1 MLKNIKLPVTTM
13 ITGVFLMVAVV
24 CVGLTKLTH
33 ATPGVLPPPTTL
45 SMATS
50 THDSYA
56 RYQTIAYTAPLQK
69 SGTLSYIV
77 MTIPDGANVGTIR
90 SSSGTV
96 QYYKPGQII
105 WRPASPIKVTAGA
118 RLGIPVVG
126 INFNQPG
133 TTDMWL
139 VASDVSGEVLSYARG
154 NFTVDN
160 SSVGTCPSTGN
171 SYIQTENAKPGAP
184 QSAWQ
189 IDSSKF
195 APTIFSGY
203 ANADSYK
210 CGDLAY
216 LKVDSASSSYATA
229 KVYRM
234 GYYGGN
240 GAREIWSTADYFL
253 TGKQPTPNVVNTTT
267 VQKMVDASNWNY
279 NLAIRIDGRFTP
291 GAYLVKLTDRVGHET
306 YVPFTVRDDTGVKH
320 DFLFQQGTT
329 TWQAYNKY
337 GGYSF
342 YSGAD
347 GTSSHLSFNR
357 PYDEA
362 AGKGSGQYLQLE
374 NGLVWWMEKNNYDVA
389 YWTDTDLSNKMT
401 EVSSRTRT
409 LILPGHDEYYST
421 PMRNA
426 LVDILGSSSVK
437 TNLISLGANQAYRT
451 ITLASDNRTF
461 EVNGKRTGGYT
472 ATAWRSHGPA
482 YAEQNIFGAQYGCR
496 SSGTITPNGA
506 WIWTGV
512 PAGTK
517 LEGLANG
524 ETDYVNTYDSLYKY
538 NVPNPAGN
546 TVLTSAPLDSCAIA
560 SEPLRMDIVSR
571 ITPTGAQVFSGSSF
585 AYACFLNNSCY
596 TTWPGRTPGAFSVD
610 SADSNAVSIM
620 LGNVFEWMRTGQK
633 PSNL

>member
-1 MLKNIKLPVTTM
+1 MVRDIKISRLA
-13 ITGVFLMVAVV
+13 MVA
-24 CVGLTKLTH
+24 GLFLAMLGACLSFVETGF
-33 ATPGVLPPPTTL
+33 AAALPPPTVL

-56 RYQTIAYTAPLQK
+56 RYQTISYVATLQK

-77 MTIPDGANVGTIR
+77 MTIPTGATVGTIR

-96 QYYKPGQII
+96 EYYKPGQII
-105 WRPASPIKVTAGA
+105 WRPASPLKVTAGA

-139 VASDVSGEVLSYARG
+139 VAADAAGNNLAYARG
-154 NFTVDN
+154 DFTIDS
-160 SSVGTCPSTGN
+160 SSVGTCPTTGN

-184 QSAWQ
+184 KSAWQ
-189 IDSSKF
+189 ISSASFNPTTF
-195 APTIFSGY
+195 AGY

-216 LKVDSASSSYATA
+216 FKVDSKSSSYATA

-240 GAREIWSTADYFL
+240 GAREIWSTSDYFL
-253 TGKQPTPNVVNTTT
+253 TGKQPAPKIVNTAT

-291 GAYLVKLTDRVGHET
+291 GTYLVKMTDRVGHET

-342 YSGAD
+342 YTGAD
-347 GTSSHLSFNR
+347 GTSSHVTFNR
-357 PYDEA
+357 PYAED

-389 YWTDTDLSNKMT
+389 YWTDTDLNNRPNELS
-401 EVSSRTRT
+401 TRAKT

-426 LVDILGSSSVK
+426 LVDIIGSSAVK
-437 TNLISLGANQAYRT
+437 TNLMSLGANQAYRT
-451 ITLASDNRTF
+451 ITFTSDKRTF

-472 ATAWRSHGPA
+472 ATTWRSHGPA
-482 YAEQNIFGAQYGCR
+482 YAEQNIMGAQYGCR
-496 SSGTITPNGA
+496 SSGTITPNSA
-506 WIWTGV
+506 WIWRGV

-538 NVPNPAGN
+538 TVPKPAGN
-546 TVLTSAPLDSCAIA
+546 TVFTSAPLDSCAVA
-560 SEPLRMDIVSR
+560 SEPLRMDIVGR
-571 ITPTGAQVFSGSSF
+571 TTATGAQIFGGSSF
-585 AYACFLNNSCY
+585 AYGCFLDNSCY
-596 TTWPGRTPGAFSVD
+596 ATWPGRTPGAFSVD
-610 SADSNAVSIM
+610 QADSAAVGILM
-620 LGNVFEWMRTGQK
+620 GNIFEWMRTGQV

>member
-1 MLKNIKLPVTTM
+1 MLKHINLPARMIVAAACLVAACLTLVTN
-13 ITGVFLMVAVV
+13 VHAV
-24 CVGLTKLTH
+24 
-33 ATPGVLPPPTTL
+33 PGVLPSPSIL
-45 SMATS
+45 SMTTS
-50 THDSYA
+50 SHDAYA
-56 RYQTIAYTAPLQK
+56 KYQTISYIAQVQK
-69 SGTLSYIV
+69 AGTLSHII
-77 MTIPDGANVGTIR
+77 MTIPTGANVGTIR

-96 QYYKPGQII
+96 KYYKPGQVI
-105 WRPASPIKVTAGA
+105 WQPASPIRVVAGSK
-118 RLGIPVVG
+118 LSIPVVG

-133 TTDMWL
+133 ITNMWL
-139 VASDVSGEVLSYARG
+139 VASDAAGEVLAYGRG
-154 NFTVDN
+154 DFTVDN

-184 QSAWQ
+184 KSAWQ
-189 IDSSKF
+189 IGAGKF
-195 APTIFSGY
+195 VPTTFSAY

-210 CGDLAY
+210 CGDQAY
-216 LKVDSASSSYATA
+216 FKVDSKSSWFTTA

-253 TGKQPTPNVVNTTT
+253 TGKQPAPNIVNTSTI
-267 VQKMVDASNWNY
+267 QKMVDASNWNY

-291 GAYLVKLTDRVGHET
+291 GTYLVKMTDLAGHET

-347 GTSSHLSFNR
+347 GTSTHLTFNR
-357 PYDEA
+357 PYAED

-389 YWTDTDLSNKMT
+389 YWTDTDLNNRPNELS
-401 EVSSRTRT
+401 TRAKT
-409 LILPGHDEYYST
+409 LILPGHDEYYSA

-426 LVDILGSSSVK
+426 LVDIISSSTVK
-437 TNLISLGANQAYRT
+437 TNLMSLGANQAYRT
-451 ITLASDNRTF
+451 ITFTSDKRTF

-472 ATAWRSHGPA
+472 ATTWRSHGPA

-496 SSGTITPNGA
+496 SSGTIAPNSA
-506 WIWTGV
+506 WIWRGV

-538 NVPNPAGN
+538 TVPNPAGN
-546 TVLTSAPLDSCAIA
+546 TVFTSAPLDSCAVA
-560 SEPLRMDIVSR
+560 SEPLRMDIVGRTTSV
-571 ITPTGAQVFSGSSF
+571 GAQIFGGSSF
-585 AYACFLNNSCY
+585 AYGCFLDNSCY

-610 SADSNAVSIM
+610 QADSDATGIM
-620 LGNVFEWMRTGQK
+620 LGNVFEWMRTGQI
-633 PSNL
+633 SSRL